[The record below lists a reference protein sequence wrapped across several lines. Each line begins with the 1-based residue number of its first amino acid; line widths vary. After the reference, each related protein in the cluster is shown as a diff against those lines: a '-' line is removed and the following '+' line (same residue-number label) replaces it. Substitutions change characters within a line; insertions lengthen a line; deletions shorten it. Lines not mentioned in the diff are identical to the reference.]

1 LAIEVLAVDPE
12 RYRDHGR
19 EPETDIARHLARHG
33 VEVDIQ
39 RVSSGG
45 EDTGRVLLSQ
55 AASFGA
61 DLLVMGAYGHSRLSE
76 WIFGG
81 VTKTVLREAELPV
94 LMSG

>member
-1 LAIEVLAVDPE
+1 LAVEVLAVDPE

-19 EPETDIARHLARHG
+19 EPGTDIARHSPRHS

-61 DLLVMGAYGHSRLSE
+61 DLLVMGACGHSRLSE

-81 VTKTVLREAELPV
+81 VTKTVLREADFPY
-94 LMSG
+94 

>member
-1 LAIEVLAVDPE
+1 MAVEVLAVDPE
-12 RYRDHGR
+12 RYRDYGR
-19 EPETDIARHLARHG
+19 EPGTEIARHLARHG

-45 EDTGRVLLSQ
+45 EDIGRVLLSQ